1 MIQTKI
7 FPRLFKSNNI
17 FCLLHNTYDRMIPF
31 MIGTYFARIRFGN
44 ILTYGTIMN
53 FLLCILNGINYIFC
67 FFFRKRKY
75 MLRHTNCAF
84 MANSGHF
91 LENLDEFG
99 KRCGV
104 KHCQL
109 LLIQVSLNINVN
121 IISQTT
127 HKCKH
132 FYNIICRI
140 SHLMINFLFFC
151 FKKLEVQLEVIF
163 LACRI
168 CAFCAICRWKIIYF
182 Y

>member
-1 MIQTKI
+1 
-7 FPRLFKSNNI
+7 
-17 FCLLHNTYDRMIPF
+17 
-31 MIGTYFARIRFGN
+31 
-44 ILTYGTIMN
+44 MN

-67 FFFRKRKY
+67 LVFRERKY
-75 MLRHTNCAF
+75 MIRHTNCAF

-132 FYNIICRI
+132 FYNIICRF
-140 SHLMINFLFFC
+140 SNLMNIFLFLTSSFLK
-151 FKKLEVQLEVIF
+151 FNLKLFFWRVEFVHFVQFAVG
-163 LACRI
+163 
-168 CAFCAICRWKIIYF
+168 K
-182 Y
+182 